1 MSVPVAAITEYFW
14 LGTTMT
20 PQQIV
25 CAVVILAGVAVALAP
40 KENPNLERSNLFK
53 GIGWGLI
60 AAFGQG
66 FGAGVLSR
74 VITENV
80 APGTGVE
87 LDGFHAGITVA
98 VQRMLGGMLF
108 SGLFLL
114 AVRAWLKR
122 KPDSPL
128 AGMTRADGTN
138 DWRGGYPW
146 LLATGLAA
154 GAGRHLLSVGP
165 ARQRHRRVLPIIA
178 TTPLVVIPMS
188 IALNEENP
196 AGVPSRRRGGRG
208 RSGRHGADD
217 SGCVSHFVDTSR
229 ASCLNRPLMTLKTK
243 HKSVRQRSR

>member
-40 KENPNLERSNLFK
+40 GKSNLERSNLFK

-60 AAFGQG
+60 AALARVWRGRP
-66 FGAGVLSR
+66 SR

-114 AVRAWLKR
+114 AVRA
-122 KPDSPL
+122 
-128 AGMTRADGTN
+128 G
-138 DWRGGYPW
+138 
-146 LLATGLAA
+146 
-154 GAGRHLLSVGP
+154 
-165 ARQRHRRVLPIIA
+165 
-178 TTPLVVIPMS
+178 
-188 IALNEENP
+188 
-196 AGVPSRRRGGRG
+196 
-208 RSGRHGADD
+208 
-217 SGCVSHFVDTSR
+217 
-229 ASCLNRPLMTLKTK
+229 
-243 HKSVRQRSR
+243 